1 MADPITRADRIRDR
15 ELDRDINAEQDR
27 RDAPDEY
34 EGEVHDRLRDAVQQA
49 KELHATI
56 SKPVYDDLAVV
67 DIALLTEAAD
77 LLENYF
83 AADYES
89 QVRDLRMAL
98 ATAQK
103 ARGQAERAFDKVATA
118 VNEARKDWGKA

>member
-15 ELDRDINAEQDR
+15 ELDADIDAEQDR
-27 RDAPDEY
+27 RDAPDEPV
-34 EGEVHDRLRDAVQQA
+34 GEVHDRLRDAVQQA

>member
-1 MADPITRADRIRDR
+1 MSNSITRADRIRDR
-15 ELDRDINAEQDR
+15 ELDADIDAEQDR
-27 RDAPDEY
+27 RDAPDEPV
-34 EGEVHDRLRDAVQQA
+34 GEVHDRLRAALTEPNSTVTGYRLVRFD
-49 KELHATI
+49 
-56 SKPVYDDLAVV
+56 
-67 DIALLTEAAD
+67 LLTEAAD
-77 LLENYF
+77 LLEDYY

-103 ARGQAERAFDKVATA
+103 ARGQAERAFTKVADA

>member
-15 ELDRDINAEQDR
+15 ELDADIDAEQDR
-27 RDAPDEY
+27 RDAPDEPV
-34 EGEVHDRLRDAVQQA
+34 GEVHDRLRAALSRPRGGFRSGFVLLSGD
-49 KELHATI
+49 
-56 SKPVYDDLAVV
+56 
-67 DIALLTEAAD
+67 LLTEAAD
-77 LLENYF
+77 LLEHYY

-103 ARGQAERAFDKVATA
+103 ARGQAERAFSSVVNA
-118 VNEARKDWGKA
+118 VNEARKDWGRP